1 MAITKQKKS
10 TLNMKKTIFTLL
22 LALLASLHLSAQTD
36 SVMVR
41 FDFATASDLSGKY
54 QGTLCQ
60 GATLD
65 QYAGEN
71 VLSLGTDNGYFD
83 FGSSFGAFIRS
94 LSTNFTI
101 SVNVFVP
108 EETNLTAN
116 GNFIWCF
123 AHSSSE
129 GYMFLN
135 AKDTRYAISPS
146 DYTEESGV
154 TARSQL
160 KKGEWNN
167 LILVQNGQSARLYL
181 NGISSSKQV
190 RLHPSDL
197 SELVENYLGRSC
209 YAGDAYLR
217 GALIHDFRVYNYS
230 LLSSGI
236 SELSRSIKPLN
247 AYADSLRICQQMDEF
262 TLGDVSQLKDD
273 IDLPST
279 YKELHIT
286 WESSDNGVIT
296 AEGRVTRPVAGS
308 GIAHAVLTAHLTA
321 GTLAK
326 DREFTVGVLPELS
339 DAETVDMDA
348 EGLRIPGHPNNVYTD
363 LTLPTVAEN
372 GSVVFWKSHDTDWI
386 DDKGRVLQLPEGQ
399 KRQVVLTA
407 TLMKGQE
414 RRTRDFTVTL
424 HEREPYTN
432 YLFVYFPS
440 NTNENLYYALSN
452 DGYNFTPINNGQPVV
467 KADTIALKKGVRDPH
482 VLRGPDG
489 MFYMVNTD
497 MRSAEGWSSN
507 RGLVLMKSADLI
519 NWQHSTVH
527 FPDRYPGTMFA
538 KVIRVWAPETIW
550 DEEAQKFMV
559 YFSLR
564 TESRDGIP
572 YDKDYYCY
580 ANADFTDL
588 EGEPTYFY
596 DRGSA
601 TIDMDIV
608 YNESDSLYH
617 GFYKNEGE
625 GGICKVTARHLTARP
640 GEPLGSQWSTPSG
653 TLQQTTEAVEGAGV
667 FKLINQDSW
676 VLMYDCYSN
685 GHYQFCSSSDLENFT
700 FVQNTAMQGVFTPRH
715 GTVLPITQEETAAL
729 LSAFPMNTN
738 AALIAGARNP
748 RIKQQGIVITHPATT
763 GGEGT
768 IYLPVEP
775 GTDIT
780 SFDPQFYLSPV
791 NGTVNSVPQDFSKGP
806 VVYAAINNA
815 YSSHSSTQ
823 PVNYYAVTV
832 EPVGN
837 PVLPDFHAD
846 PEVLFSKKT
855 GRFYVYPTT
864 DGYASWGGYSFD
876 VFSSPDLLNFTNE
889 GTFLNL
895 KSGQDVAWASGNAW
909 APCIE
914 EKWMNGKWRY
924 FFYFSGNNVSLGKKT
939 LGVAVS
945 ESPTGPFR
953 ASAKPLFTS
962 SAAGQMIDSDV
973 FTDPV
978 SGQTY
983 LYYGNGKLCYRLLS
997 DDMMSTVGS
1006 EYVITP
1012 SGGSLSDYAFREG
1025 AYVFYRNGLYYFLW
1039 SVDDTG
1045 ATNYHVAYGTSKAPT
1060 GPIEVAR
1067 QPIVIIQD
1075 PDNRIYGTGHNSI
1088 INIPGTDDWYIVY
1101 HRINPNHLNNG
1112 PGTHR
1117 EVCVDRLTFNADGTI
1132 RRVTPTNRGIDPVVI
1147 PNVEEMITGIH
1158 GIGQPESAN
1167 WTGEATGVAYYTA
1180 DGTRLGTQAPHQPGL
1195 YLRREVLPTGE
1206 VRTLKMVVK

>member
-1 MAITKQKKS
+1 
-10 TLNMKKTIFTLL
+10 MKKTIFTLL

-154 TARSQL
+154 TSRSQL

-386 DDKGRVLQLPEGQ
+386 DDQGRVLQLPEGQ

-640 GEPLGSQWSTPSG
+640 GEAPGSQWSAPTG

-676 VLMYDCYSN
+676 ILMYDCYSN
-685 GHYQFCSSSDLENFT
+685 GHYQFCSSSDLEHFS
-700 FVQNTAMQGVFTPRH
+700 FVQNTQTHGIFTPRH
-715 GTVLPITQEETAAL
+715 GTVLPITQAETEAL
-729 LSAFPMNTN
+729 LVAFPYESE
-738 AALIAGARNP
+738 AAPKLAGARNP
-748 RIKQQGIVITHPATT
+748 RIHQQGIVIEDAVNTDVNPAKVY
-763 GGEGT
+763 
-768 IYLPVEP
+768 IPVDP
-775 GTDIT
+775 STDIT
-780 SFDPQFYLSPV
+780 SFDPQFFTTPADV
-791 NGTVNSVPQDFSKGP
+791 VHEPGPRDFSKGP
-806 VVYAAINNA
+806 VLYYVGGRSF
-815 YSSHSSTQ
+815 SSIA
-823 PVNYYAVTV
+823 PVNFYEVTV

-837 PVLPDFHAD
+837 PIIPDFHAD
-846 PEVLFSKKT
+846 PEVLFSRKT

-864 DGYASWGGYSFD
+864 DGLPSWGGSTFD
-876 VFSSPDLLNFTNE
+876 VFSSPDLLYFTNE
-889 GTFLNL
+889 GTILNL
-895 KSGQDVAWASGNAW
+895 QRGHDVPWASGNAW

-914 EKWMNGKWRY
+914 EKFMNGKWRY
-924 FFYFSGNNVSLGKKT
+924 FFYFSGHNPTLGKKT

-945 ESPTGPFR
+945 DNPTGPFR
-953 ASAKPLFTS
+953 ASSAPLFTS

-973 FTDPV
+973 FTDPI

-983 LYYGNGKLCYRLLS
+983 LYYGNGGLCYRLLS
-997 DDMMSTVGS
+997 DDMMSVRGN
-1006 EYVITP
+1006 EYIITP
-1012 SGGSLSDYAFREG
+1012 SGGSLSDYAYREG
-1025 AYVFYRNGLYYFLW
+1025 TYVFYRNGLYYFLW

-1045 ATNYHVAYGTSKAPT
+1045 SANYHVAYGTSTSPT
-1060 GPIEVAR
+1060 GPIQVAS

-1075 PDNRIYGTGHNSI
+1075 PAHRIYGTGHNSVV
-1088 INIPGTDDWYIVY
+1088 NIPGTDDWYIIY
-1101 HRINPNHLNNG
+1101 HRINPNYISNS
-1112 PGTHR
+1112 PGVHR
-1117 EVCVDRLTFNADGTI
+1117 EVCADRLTFNADGTI
-1132 RRVTPTNRGIDPVVI
+1132 RPVTPTNAGIQPVEI
-1147 PNVEEMITGIH
+1147 PNVEDLISGI
-1158 GIGQPESAN
+1158 QELPEAQHSTLGTDPAAQASV
-1167 WTGEATGVAYYTA
+1167 TYFRS
-1180 DGTRLGTQAPHQPGL
+1180 DGTSLGTHEPTQPGL
-1195 YLRREVLPTGE
+1195 YLRREMLSNGTC
-1206 VRTLKMVVK
+1206 RTLKILHR